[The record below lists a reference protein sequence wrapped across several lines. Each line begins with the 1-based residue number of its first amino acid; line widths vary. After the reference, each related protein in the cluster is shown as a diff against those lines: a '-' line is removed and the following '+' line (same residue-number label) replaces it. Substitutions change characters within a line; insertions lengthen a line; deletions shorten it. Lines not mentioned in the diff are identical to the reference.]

1 MSDRV
6 LVIID
11 DPFELS
17 SVGAALRMHGV
28 EVVAEARKKST
39 AINLFRSLQPNV
51 LLIDMHKSQEHSVDI
66 AHVIRKEA
74 AGIGVVILVPC
85 ADMRLI
91 GEDLAQ
97 MPAGTLLVLKDA
109 LSNLTALCDV
119 ISASRVFEAD
129 QKIVWVNGG
138 ITLTDKQSHGLMSSL
153 SDIQIQTLRYAA
165 DGLTNAEI
173 GRLRFVSEKAIEQV
187 LSRVAIA
194 LNIQPDHRKN
204 MRVQLVNEFQIRSRW
219 NDVLDT
225 LESHNRIA
233 WIAYFDARLISVEDG
248 LLTLDFSDSR
258 KFATSHEYSETR
270 PNLKAALISAIHEVL
285 GLTVD
290 IREQ

>member
-6 LVIID
+6 LIIID

-66 AHVIRKEA
+66 AHAIRKEA
-74 AGIGVVILVPC
+74 PGIGVVILVPC

-91 GEDLAQ
+91 GEDLAL
-97 MPAGTLLVLKDA
+97 MPAGTLLVLKNS
-109 LSNLTALCDV
+109 LSSLNALCDV
-119 ISASRVFEAD
+119 ISASRTFEKDAP
-129 QKIVWVNGG
+129 VAWVNGG
-138 ITLTDKQSHGLMSSL
+138 ITLRNKESHSLMSSL
-153 SDIQIQTLRYAA
+153 SDIQIQTLRYVAE
-165 DGLTNAEI
+165 GLTNAEI
-173 GRLRFVSEKAIEQV
+173 GRLRFVSEKAIEQI

-204 MRVQLVNEFQIRSRW
+204 MRVQLVNEFHS
-219 NDVLDT
+219 
-225 LESHNRIA
+225 
-233 WIAYFDARLISVEDG
+233 WIGAP
-248 LLTLDFSDSR
+248 T
-258 KFATSHEYSETR
+258 H
-270 PNLKAALISAIHEVL
+270 
-285 GLTVD
+285 
-290 IREQ
+290 

>member
-11 DPFELS
+11 DSFELS
-17 SVGAALRMHGV
+17 SVGAALKLHGV
-28 EVVAEARKKST
+28 DVVGEARKKST
-39 AINLFRSLQPNV
+39 AVNLFRSLQPHV

-66 AHVIRKEA
+66 AHTIRKEA

-91 GEDLAQ
+91 GEELSH
-97 MPAGTLLVLKDA
+97 MPPGTKLVLKES
-109 LSNLTALCDV
+109 LNSLTALCDV
-119 ISASRVFEAD
+119 ISASRVFNQTDSVA
-129 QKIVWVNGG
+129 WVNGG
-138 ITLTDKQSHGLMSSL
+138 ITLYEKDSHSLMSSL

-187 LSRVAIA
+187 LSRVAIT

-204 MRVQLVNEFQIRSRW
+204 MRVQLVNEFHS
-219 NDVLDT
+219 
-225 LESHNRIA
+225 
-233 WIAYFDARLISVEDG
+233 WIGAP
-248 LLTLDFSDSR
+248 T
-258 KFATSHEYSETR
+258 H
-270 PNLKAALISAIHEVL
+270 
-285 GLTVD
+285 
-290 IREQ
+290 

>member
-17 SVGAALRMHGV
+17 SVGAALKLHGV
-28 EVVAEARKKST
+28 DVVGEARKKST
-39 AINLFRSLQPNV
+39 AINLFRSLQPHV

-66 AHVIRKEA
+66 AHEIRKESP
-74 AGIGVVILVPC
+74 GIGVVILVPC

-91 GEDLAQ
+91 GEDLAH

-109 LSNLTALCDV
+109 LSNLSALCDV
-119 ISASRVFEAD
+119 ISASRVFEAE
-129 QKIVWVNGG
+129 QKVVWVKGE
-138 ITLTDKQSHGLMSSL
+138 ITLSDKQSHGLMSSL

-173 GRLRFVSEKAIEQV
+173 GRIRFVSEKAIEQV

-204 MRVQLVNEFQIRSRW
+204 MRVQLVNEF
-219 NDVLDT
+219 
-225 LESHNRIA
+225 HK
-233 WIAYFDARLISVEDG
+233 WIGAP
-248 LLTLDFSDSR
+248 T
-258 KFATSHEYSETR
+258 H
-270 PNLKAALISAIHEVL
+270 
-285 GLTVD
+285 
-290 IREQ
+290 

>member
-6 LVIID
+6 LIIID

-66 AHVIRKEA
+66 AHAIRKEA
-74 AGIGVVILVPC
+74 PGIGVVILVPC

-91 GEDLAQ
+91 GEDLAL
-97 MPAGTLLVLKDA
+97 MPAGTLLVLKNS
-109 LSNLTALCDV
+109 LSSLNALCDV
-119 ISASRVFEAD
+119 ISASRTFEKDAPVAW
-129 QKIVWVNGG
+129 INGG
-138 ITLTDKQSHGLMSSL
+138 ITLRNKESHSLMSSL
-153 SDIQIQTLRYAA
+153 SDIQIQTLRYVAE
-165 DGLTNAEI
+165 GLTNAEI
-173 GRLRFVSEKAIEQV
+173 GRLRFVSEKAIEQI

-204 MRVQLVNEFQIRSRW
+204 MRVQLVNEFHS
-219 NDVLDT
+219 
-225 LESHNRIA
+225 
-233 WIAYFDARLISVEDG
+233 WIGAP
-248 LLTLDFSDSR
+248 T
-258 KFATSHEYSETR
+258 H
-270 PNLKAALISAIHEVL
+270 
-285 GLTVD
+285 
-290 IREQ
+290 

>member
-1 MSDRV
+1 MLHLIVTARNLAGMSDRV

-129 QKIVWVNGG
+129 QKVSWVNGG
-138 ITLTDKQSHGLMSSL
+138 ITLSLKESHALMSSL

-165 DGLTNAEI
+165 EGLTNAEI
-173 GRLRFVSEKAIEQV
+173 GRLRFVSEKAIEQI

-204 MRVQLVNEFQIRSRW
+204 MRVQLVNEFHS
-219 NDVLDT
+219 
-225 LESHNRIA
+225 
-233 WIAYFDARLISVEDG
+233 WIGAP
-248 LLTLDFSDSR
+248 T
-258 KFATSHEYSETR
+258 H
-270 PNLKAALISAIHEVL
+270 
-285 GLTVD
+285 
-290 IREQ
+290 